1 MALARLTLPLE
12 EDAHAPDEMLRTR
25 SCDRSSVVVCLGK
38 VFVTTNNSWQA
49 SGGAAGD
56 QKVSGGGDA
65 DTAEVIKLFR
75 ERCSSVTVNMRLD
88 KADYIVLARDDGSG
102 ALRNG
107 RKIVVSNPDGDVILT
122 KADRSF
128 GGTVKDA
135 CKAIAADWS
144 AKSNSPSK

>member
-1 MALARLTLPLE
+1 MIAVLL
-12 EDAHAPDEMLRTR
+12 
-25 SCDRSSVVVCLGK
+25 SCAWATEKPRVY
-38 VFVTTNNSWQA
+38 VTTNNSWQA
-49 SGGAAGD
+49 SGAAGD

-88 KADYIVLARDDGSG
+88 KAVYIVLARDDGSG
-102 ALRNG
+102 AFRNG

-128 GGTVKDA
+128 GE
-135 CKAIAADWS
+135 
-144 AKSNSPSK
+144 P